1 MAVFGIPVW
10 IGDRTAIRERT
21 AQPFPA
27 REMIEPAVE
36 LGMVGVVGE
45 HGSAEQQQDQSQ
57 SLHRRVSLRLLFVM
71 KTIPGLQAGGGLRR
85 EDALVYRASLL
96 NEKEAFGVTPRD
108 KLNDFAHV
116 RSQAGKLGRCHDQHP
131 AIPA

>member
-10 IGDRTAIRERT
+10 IGDRTAIHERT

-27 REMIEPAVE
+27 REMIEPTIK

-57 SLHRRVSLRLLFVM
+57 SLHRRTPSF
-71 KTIPGLQAGGGLRR
+71 G
-85 EDALVYRASLL
+85 YR
-96 NEKEAFGVTPRD
+96 
-108 KLNDFAHV
+108 
-116 RSQAGKLGRCHDQHP
+116 P
-131 AIPA
+131 AIPDAFCLLKFSAYDETTDSIWCRKDRSLCCADAGSARAITMIGTI